1 MGQLMEDST
10 VLVVEDDEA
19 IRFGVELRLRAMG
32 YLVHSANDGKDAIR
46 KAETLLPSLI
56 CMDVRMPLLDG
67 ITALHWMK
75 SHPQLKGTP
84 VIIASARP
92 TDERVAM
99 SAGARYF
106 LLKPYGA
113 EVFEA
118 AVTQVLR
125 PSLHFNRYRA
135 CGL

>member
-1 MGQLMEDST
+1 MTKST

-32 YLVHSANDGKDAIR
+32 YVVHSSSDGMDAIR
-46 KAETLLPSLI
+46 KAEALLPSLI
-56 CMDVRMPLLDG
+56 CMDVRMPLVDG
-67 ITALHWMK
+67 ITALHWFK
-75 SHPQLKGTP
+75 SHPQLRETP

-92 TDERVAM
+92 KDERLAM

-118 AVTQVLR
+118 AVSKVLC
-125 PSLHFNRYRA
+125 PTPHLNRFKA